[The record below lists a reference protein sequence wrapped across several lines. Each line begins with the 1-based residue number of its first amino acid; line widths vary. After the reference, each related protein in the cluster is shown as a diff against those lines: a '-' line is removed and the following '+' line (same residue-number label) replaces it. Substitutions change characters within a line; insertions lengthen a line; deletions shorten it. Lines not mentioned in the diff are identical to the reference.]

1 MTDPTA
7 ANHARASHARANHA
21 PANQTVADE
30 GLVHQI
36 PEPLGH
42 TSPFHEHWRE
52 SYFFVAHPP
61 GGAATDDVVITTL
74 ATYPQHRTMDS
85 YQMGRI
91 DGSHIFA
98 LHQRP
103 WEDQPHEPT
112 VGPVRIEVVEP
123 YRTIRVMVEPTPT
136 AAIGVDLTFRARTEA
151 YGLRRGTMRWRHET
165 VWDQCHMFQAG
176 TFDGTYVVD
185 GAERQMDGWLG
196 QRDHSWGVRDH
207 LRCPMWM
214 WLALQ
219 FDDEMLGVWHW
230 EYANG
235 APVYTDGCAAPAL
248 AQGGGEPVPLVG
260 FAHDLRFTGADGNPV
275 DHGPDGQAAVGLAG
289 QVVLRFADGRSV
301 TINGE
306 GERAMTYGNRGGGQ
320 YLLRITDDTGRQGVG
335 IYEVTGAH
343 HHRFFPEPRADRLP
357 PG

>member
-1 MTDPTA
+1 MTGLSA
-7 ANHARASHARANHA
+7 
-21 PANQTVADE
+21 QDE
-30 GLVHQI
+30 NLIHQI
-36 PEPLGH
+36 PEPLSN
-42 TSPFHEHWRE
+42 TSPFHPHWRE

-61 GGAATDDVVITTL
+61 DGAATGDVVITTL
-74 ATYPQHRTMDS
+74 ATYPQHQTMDS

-91 DGSHIFA
+91 DGGHIFA

-103 WEDQPHEPT
+103 WGDQPHQPD
-112 VGPVRIEVVEP
+112 VGPVHIDIVEP
-123 YRTIRVMVEPTPT
+123 YRTVHVGVDDHPD
-136 AAIGVDLTFRARTEA
+136 AAIAVDLTFTARTEA
-151 YGLRRGTMRWRHET
+151 YGLRRGTMRWRNEV
-165 VWDQCHMFQAG
+165 VWDQTHMFQAG
-176 TFDGTYVVD
+176 VFNGTYTVD
-185 GAERQMDGWLG
+185 GVTREVRNWLG

-235 APVYTDGCAAPAL
+235 APVYSDGCAAPAL
-248 AQGGGEPVPLVG
+248 SHGGGEPVPLVG
-260 FAHDLRFTGADGNPV
+260 FRHDLHFTDQHGNTV
-275 DHGPDGQAAVGLAG
+275 DHGLDGSAAVGLAG
-289 QVVLRFADGRSV
+289 QVEMRFADGRTV
-301 TINGE
+301 VVDGH

-320 YLLRITDDTGRQGVG
+320 YLLRLTTNDGRTGTG

-343 HHRFFPEPRADRLP
+343 HHRFFPQARADRLP